1 MKPLQLSDFTVD
13 PENENVHYATF
24 SNEGFIIEVELVH
37 ENWDFNKVFE
47 LCTSVFENFDQ
58 LDNKAKSF
66 LATIQVKII
75 NEQEELKKNNLV
87 VIEEDFKELM
97 TIAKI
102 EIYDQKIELDYIVSV
117 ENFLIGAAM
126 LAENGLDNPKFTYV
140 LIESEIEDI
149 DENGNKTFKI
159 IDKKFYRLTE
169 EKSENSASSS
179 NNFLQVYN
187 DKNFFERIVS
197 FFKGLFKYI

>member
-13 PENENVHYATF
+13 PENENIHYATF
-24 SNEGFIIEVELVH
+24 SNKGFIIEVELVH

-47 LCTSVFENFDQ
+47 LCTSVFEIFDQ

-66 LATIQVKII
+66 LTTIQVKII
-75 NEQEELKKNNLV
+75 NEQDELKKNNLV
-87 VIEEDFKELM
+87 VIEEDFKKLM

-102 EIYDQKIELDYIVSV
+102 EIYDQKIEFDYIVSV

-169 EKSENSASSS
+169 EKSENSTSSS

-187 DKNFFERIVS
+187 NKNFFERIVS
-197 FFKGLFKYI
+197 FFKGLFK

>member
-13 PENENVHYATF
+13 PENENIHYATF
-24 SNEGFIIEVELVH
+24 SNEGFIIEVELVY

-66 LATIQVKII
+66 LTTIQVKII

-87 VIEEDFKELM
+87 VIEEDFKKLM

-102 EIYDQKIELDYIVSV
+102 EIYDQKIEFDYIVSV

-169 EKSENSASSS
+169 EKSKNSTSSS

-187 DKNFFERIVS
+187 NKNFFERIVS
-197 FFKGLFKYI
+197 FFKGLFK

>member
-13 PENENVHYATF
+13 PENENIHYATF
-24 SNEGFIIEVELVH
+24 SNKGFIIEVELVH

-66 LATIQVKII
+66 LTTIQVKII

-87 VIEEDFKELM
+87 VIEKDFEKLM

-102 EIYDQKIELDYIVSV
+102 EIYDQKIEFDYIVSV

-169 EKSENSASSS
+169 EKSKNSTSSS
-179 NNFLQVYN
+179 NNFLQVYDN
-187 DKNFFERIVS
+187 GSFFERIVL
-197 FFKGLFKYI
+197 FFKGLFK

>member
-13 PENENVHYATF
+13 PENENIHYATF
-24 SNEGFIIEVELVH
+24 SNKGFIIEVELVH

-66 LATIQVKII
+66 LTTIQVKII

-87 VIEEDFKELM
+87 VIEEDFEKLM

-102 EIYDQKIELDYIVSV
+102 EIYDQKIEFDYIVSV

-197 FFKGLFKYI
+197 FFKGLFK

>member
-13 PENENVHYATF
+13 PENENIHYATF
-24 SNEGFIIEVELVH
+24 SNEGFIIEVKLVY

-66 LATIQVKII
+66 LTTIQVKII
-75 NEQEELKKNNLV
+75 NEQDELKKNNLV
-87 VIEEDFKELM
+87 VIEEDFKKLM

-102 EIYDQKIELDYIVSV
+102 EIYDQKIEFDYIVSV
-117 ENFLIGAAM
+117 KNFLIGAAM

-169 EKSENSASSS
+169 EKSENSTSSS

-187 DKNFFERIVS
+187 NKNFFERIVS
-197 FFKGLFKYI
+197 FFKGLFK

>member
-13 PENENVHYATF
+13 PENENIHYATF
-24 SNEGFIIEVELVH
+24 SNKGFIIEVELVH
-37 ENWDFNKVFE
+37 EDWDFNKVFE

-102 EIYDQKIELDYIVSV
+102 EIYDQKIEFDYIVSV

-169 EKSENSASSS
+169 EKSENSTSSS

-187 DKNFFERIVS
+187 NKNFFERIVS
-197 FFKGLFKYI
+197 FFKGLFK

>member
-1 MKPLQLSDFTVD
+1 MKPLQLSDFIVD
-13 PENENVHYATF
+13 PENENIHYATF
-24 SNEGFIIEVELVH
+24 SNKGFIIEVELVH

-47 LCTSVFENFDQ
+47 LCTSVFENFVQ

-87 VIEEDFKELM
+87 VIEEDFKKLM

-102 EIYDQKIELDYIVSV
+102 EIYDQKIEFDYIVSV

-197 FFKGLFKYI
+197 FFKGLFK

>member
-1 MKPLQLSDFTVD
+1 M
-13 PENENVHYATF
+13 
-24 SNEGFIIEVELVH
+24 H

-66 LATIQVKII
+66 LTTIQVKII
-75 NEQEELKKNNLV
+75 NEQDELKKNNLV
-87 VIEEDFKELM
+87 VIEEDFKKLM

-102 EIYDQKIELDYIVSV
+102 EIYDQKIEFDYIVSV

-169 EKSENSASSS
+169 EKSKNSTSSS

-187 DKNFFERIVS
+187 NKNFFEQIVS
-197 FFKGLFKYI
+197 FFKGLFK

>member
-1 MKPLQLSDFTVD
+1 
-13 PENENVHYATF
+13 
-24 SNEGFIIEVELVH
+24 
-37 ENWDFNKVFE
+37 
-47 LCTSVFENFDQ
+47 
-58 LDNKAKSF
+58 
-66 LATIQVKII
+66 
-75 NEQEELKKNNLV
+75 
-87 VIEEDFKELM
+87 M

-102 EIYDQKIELDYIVSV
+102 EIYDQKIEFDYIVSV

-140 LIESEIEDI
+140 LIESEIENI

-169 EKSENSASSS
+169 EKSKNSTSSS

-187 DKNFFERIVS
+187 NKNFFERIVS
-197 FFKGLFKYI
+197 FFKGLFK

>member
-13 PENENVHYATF
+13 PENENIHYATF

-66 LATIQVKII
+66 LTTIQVKII
-75 NEQEELKKNNLV
+75 NEQDELKKNNLV
-87 VIEEDFKELM
+87 VIEEDFKKLM

-102 EIYDQKIELDYIVSV
+102 EIYDQKIEFDYIVSV
-117 ENFLIGAAM
+117 ENFLIGVAM

-169 EKSENSASSS
+169 EKSKNSTSSS

-187 DKNFFERIVS
+187 NKNFFERIVS
-197 FFKGLFKYI
+197 FFKGLFK

>member
-1 MKPLQLSDFTVD
+1 MKPLLLSDFTVD
-13 PENENVHYATF
+13 PENENIHYATF

-66 LATIQVKII
+66 LTTIQVKII
-75 NEQEELKKNNLV
+75 NEQDELKKNNLV
-87 VIEEDFKELM
+87 VIEEDFKKLM

-102 EIYDQKIELDYIVSV
+102 EIYDQKIEFDYIVSV

-169 EKSENSASSS
+169 EKSKNSTSSS

-187 DKNFFERIVS
+187 NKNFFERIVS
-197 FFKGLFKYI
+197 FFKGLFK

>member
-13 PENENVHYATF
+13 PENENIHYATF
-24 SNEGFIIEVELVH
+24 SNEGFIIEVELVY

-66 LATIQVKII
+66 LTTIQVKII

-87 VIEEDFKELM
+87 VIEEDFKKLM

-102 EIYDQKIELDYIVSV
+102 EIYDQKIEFDYIVSV

-169 EKSENSASSS
+169 EKSKNSTSSS

-197 FFKGLFKYI
+197 FFKGLFK

>member
-13 PENENVHYATF
+13 PKNENIHYATF

-102 EIYDQKIELDYIVSV
+102 EIYDQKIEFDYIVSV

-197 FFKGLFKYI
+197 FFKGLFK

>member
-13 PENENVHYATF
+13 PENENIHYATF

-66 LATIQVKII
+66 LTTIQVKII

-87 VIEEDFKELM
+87 VIEEDFKKLM

-102 EIYDQKIELDYIVSV
+102 EIYDQKIEFDYIVSV

-126 LAENGLDNPKFTYV
+126 LTENGLDNPKFTYV

-169 EKSENSASSS
+169 EKSKNSTSSS

-187 DKNFFERIVS
+187 NKNFFERIVS
-197 FFKGLFKYI
+197 FFKGLFK

>member
-1 MKPLQLSDFTVD
+1 MKPLQLSDFIVD
-13 PENENVHYATF
+13 PENENIHYATF

-87 VIEEDFKELM
+87 VIEEDFKKLM

-102 EIYDQKIELDYIVSV
+102 EIYDQKIEFDYIVSV

-140 LIESEIEDI
+140 LIESEIENI

-197 FFKGLFKYI
+197 FFKGLFK

>member
-1 MKPLQLSDFTVD
+1 MKPLQLSDFIVD
-13 PENENVHYATF
+13 PENENIHYATF

-66 LATIQVKII
+66 LTTIQVKII

-87 VIEEDFKELM
+87 VIEEDFKKLM

-102 EIYDQKIELDYIVSV
+102 EIYDQKIEFDYIVSV

-140 LIESEIEDI
+140 LIESEIENI

-169 EKSENSASSS
+169 EKSKNSTYSS

-187 DKNFFERIVS
+187 NKNFFERIVS
-197 FFKGLFKYI
+197 FFKGLFK

>member
-13 PENENVHYATF
+13 PENENIHYATF

-66 LATIQVKII
+66 LTTIQVKII

-87 VIEEDFKELM
+87 VIEEDFKKLM

-102 EIYDQKIELDYIVSV
+102 EIYDQKIEFDYIVSV
-117 ENFLIGAAM
+117 KNFLIGAAM

-169 EKSENSASSS
+169 EKSKNSTSSS

-187 DKNFFERIVS
+187 NKNFFERIVS
-197 FFKGLFKYI
+197 FFKGLFK

>member
-66 LATIQVKII
+66 LTTIQVKII

-87 VIEEDFKELM
+87 VIEEDFKKLM

-102 EIYDQKIELDYIVSV
+102 EIYDQKIEFDYIVSV

-197 FFKGLFKYI
+197 FFKGLFK

>member
-66 LATIQVKII
+66 LTTIQVKII

-87 VIEEDFKELM
+87 VIEEDFKKLM

-102 EIYDQKIELDYIVSV
+102 EIYDQKIEFDYIVSV

-169 EKSENSASSS
+169 EKSKNSTSSS

-187 DKNFFERIVS
+187 NKNFFERIVS
-197 FFKGLFKYI
+197 FFKGLFK

>member
-13 PENENVHYATF
+13 PENENIHYATF

-66 LATIQVKII
+66 LTTIQVKII
-75 NEQEELKKNNLV
+75 NEQDELKKNNLV
-87 VIEEDFKELM
+87 VIEEDFKKLM

-102 EIYDQKIELDYIVSV
+102 EIYDQKIEFDYIVSV
-117 ENFLIGAAM
+117 KNFLIGAAM

-169 EKSENSASSS
+169 EKSKNSTSSS

-187 DKNFFERIVS
+187 DKNFFERIVL
-197 FFKGLFKYI
+197 FFKGLFK

>member
-1 MKPLQLSDFTVD
+1 MKPLQLSDFIVD

-197 FFKGLFKYI
+197 FFKGLFK

>member
-13 PENENVHYATF
+13 PENENIHYATF

-66 LATIQVKII
+66 LTTIQVKII

-87 VIEEDFKELM
+87 VIEEDFKKLM

-197 FFKGLFKYI
+197 FFKGLFK

>member
-1 MKPLQLSDFTVD
+1 MKPLQLSDFIVD
-13 PENENVHYATF
+13 PENENIHYATF
-24 SNEGFIIEVELVH
+24 SNEGFIIEVELVY

-66 LATIQVKII
+66 LTTIQVKII

-87 VIEEDFKELM
+87 VIEEDFKKLM

-102 EIYDQKIELDYIVSV
+102 EIYDQKIEFDYIVSV

-169 EKSENSASSS
+169 EKSKNSTSSS

-187 DKNFFERIVS
+187 NKNFFERIVS
-197 FFKGLFKYI
+197 FFKGLFK

>member
-169 EKSENSASSS
+169 EKSKNSTSSS

-187 DKNFFERIVS
+187 NKNFFERIVS
-197 FFKGLFKYI
+197 FFKGLFK

>member
-13 PENENVHYATF
+13 PENENIHYATF
-24 SNEGFIIEVELVH
+24 SNEGFIIEIELVH

-66 LATIQVKII
+66 LTTIQVKII
-75 NEQEELKKNNLV
+75 NEQDELKKNNLV
-87 VIEEDFKELM
+87 VIEEDFKKLM

-102 EIYDQKIELDYIVSV
+102 EIYDQKIEFDYIVSV

-169 EKSENSASSS
+169 EKSENSTSSS

-187 DKNFFERIVS
+187 NKNFFERIVS
-197 FFKGLFKYI
+197 FFKGLFK

>member
-13 PENENVHYATF
+13 PENENIHYATF

-66 LATIQVKII
+66 LTTIQVKII

-197 FFKGLFKYI
+197 FFKGLFK

>member
-13 PENENVHYATF
+13 PENENIHYATF

-66 LATIQVKII
+66 LTTIQVKII
-75 NEQEELKKNNLV
+75 NEKEELKKNNLV
-87 VIEEDFKELM
+87 VIEEDFKKLM

-102 EIYDQKIELDYIVSV
+102 EIYDQKIEFDYIVSV

-169 EKSENSASSS
+169 EKSENSTSSS

-187 DKNFFERIVS
+187 NKNFFERIVS
-197 FFKGLFKYI
+197 FFKGLFK

>member
-187 DKNFFERIVS
+187 DKNFFERIV
-197 FFKGLFKYI
+197 

>member
-1 MKPLQLSDFTVD
+1 
-13 PENENVHYATF
+13 
-24 SNEGFIIEVELVH
+24 
-37 ENWDFNKVFE
+37 
-47 LCTSVFENFDQ
+47 
-58 LDNKAKSF
+58 
-66 LATIQVKII
+66 
-75 NEQEELKKNNLV
+75 
-87 VIEEDFKELM
+87 M

-102 EIYDQKIELDYIVSV
+102 EIYDQKIEFDYIVSV

-126 LAENGLDNPKFTYV
+126 LAEHGLDNPKFTYV

-169 EKSENSASSS
+169 EKSENSTSSS

-187 DKNFFERIVS
+187 NKNFFERIVS
-197 FFKGLFKYI
+197 FFKGLFK

>member
-1 MKPLQLSDFTVD
+1 MKPLQLSDFIVD
-13 PENENVHYATF
+13 PENENIHYATF

-169 EKSENSASSS
+169 EKSENSTSSS

-187 DKNFFERIVS
+187 NKNFFERIVS
-197 FFKGLFKYI
+197 FFKGLFK

>member
-13 PENENVHYATF
+13 PENENIHYATF
-24 SNEGFIIEVELVH
+24 SNKGFIIEVELVH

-47 LCTSVFENFDQ
+47 LCTSVFKNFDQ

-66 LATIQVKII
+66 LTTIQVKII

-87 VIEEDFKELM
+87 VIEEDFKKLM

-102 EIYDQKIELDYIVSV
+102 EIYDQKIEFDYIVSV

-169 EKSENSASSS
+169 EKSKNSTSSS

-187 DKNFFERIVS
+187 NKNFFERIVS
-197 FFKGLFKYI
+197 FFKGLFK

>member
-13 PENENVHYATF
+13 PENENIHYATF

-102 EIYDQKIELDYIVSV
+102 EIYDQKIEFDYIVSV

-197 FFKGLFKYI
+197 FFKGLFK

>member
-13 PENENVHYATF
+13 PENENIHYTTF

-66 LATIQVKII
+66 LTTIQVKII
-75 NEQEELKKNNLV
+75 NEKEELKKNNLV
-87 VIEEDFKELM
+87 VIEEDFKKLM

-102 EIYDQKIELDYIVSV
+102 EIYDQKIEFDYIVSV
-117 ENFLIGAAM
+117 ENFLIGAVM

-169 EKSENSASSS
+169 EKSENSTSSS

-187 DKNFFERIVS
+187 NKNFFERIVS
-197 FFKGLFKYI
+197 FFKGLFK

>member
-13 PENENVHYATF
+13 PENENIHYATF

-47 LCTSVFENFDQ
+47 LCTSVFEIFDQ

-66 LATIQVKII
+66 LTTIQVKII
-75 NEQEELKKNNLV
+75 NEQDELKKNNLV
-87 VIEEDFKELM
+87 VIEEDFKKLM

-102 EIYDQKIELDYIVSV
+102 EIYDQKIEFDYIVSV

-169 EKSENSASSS
+169 EKSKNSTSSS

-187 DKNFFERIVS
+187 NKNFFEQIVS
-197 FFKGLFKYI
+197 FFKGLFK

>member
-1 MKPLQLSDFTVD
+1 MKPLQLSDFIVD
-13 PENENVHYATF
+13 PENENIHYATF
-24 SNEGFIIEVELVH
+24 SNKGFIIEVELVH

-169 EKSENSASSS
+169 EKSENSTSSS

-187 DKNFFERIVS
+187 NKNFFERIVS
-197 FFKGLFKYI
+197 FFKGLFK

>member
-13 PENENVHYATF
+13 PENENIHYATF

-66 LATIQVKII
+66 LTTIQVKII
-75 NEQEELKKNNLV
+75 NEQDELKKNNLV
-87 VIEEDFKELM
+87 VIEEDFKKLM

-102 EIYDQKIELDYIVSV
+102 EIYDQKIEFDYIVSV

-169 EKSENSASSS
+169 EKSKNSTSSS

-187 DKNFFERIVS
+187 DKNFFERIVL
-197 FFKGLFKYI
+197 FFKGLFK

>member
-66 LATIQVKII
+66 LTTIQVKII
-75 NEQEELKKNNLV
+75 NEKEELKKNNLV
-87 VIEEDFKELM
+87 VIEEDFKKLM

-102 EIYDQKIELDYIVSV
+102 EIYDQKIEFDYIVSV
-117 ENFLIGAAM
+117 ENFLIGAVM

-197 FFKGLFKYI
+197 FFKGLFK

>member
-169 EKSENSASSS
+169 EKSENSTSSS

-197 FFKGLFKYI
+197 FFKGLFK

>member
-197 FFKGLFKYI
+197 FFKGLFK

>member
-13 PENENVHYATF
+13 PENENIHYTTF
-24 SNEGFIIEVELVH
+24 SNEGFIIEIELVH

-66 LATIQVKII
+66 LTTIQVKII

-87 VIEEDFKELM
+87 VIEEDFKKLM

-102 EIYDQKIELDYIVSV
+102 EIYDQKIEFDYIVSV

-169 EKSENSASSS
+169 EKSKNSTSSS

-187 DKNFFERIVS
+187 NKNFFERIVS
-197 FFKGLFKYI
+197 FFKGLFK